1 MTGMATVKIRTSD
14 TAWIASHGL
23 SPAVSDG
30 EDCNGVKFFSTT
42 VRREV
47 QRVTFAG
54 AQMARFD
61 LGTST
66 PKDQGRHVMVPA
78 AYVVSEG

>member
-1 MTGMATVKIRTSD
+1 MRTMATVKIRTSD
-14 TAWIASHGL
+14 TAWIAASGL
-23 SPAVSDG
+23 TAAVPAG
-30 EDCNGVKFFSTT
+30 EDCKGVRYFSTT

-47 QRVTFAG
+47 ERLVFAG
-54 AQMARFD
+54 AQMVRLD

-78 AYVVSEG
+78 SYIVSEG